1 MKEQQAVTMIQ
12 ELSNAFGVSGFEEE
26 VTQVFRKYTQKAAD
40 FETDGIKNV
49 YASLKQNTGN
59 KPLLQLDA
67 HSDEV
72 GFMIQA
78 VRKDGLLRFLPVGG
92 WIPANTTAQ
101 KVKVRNRQGRLIS
114 GIITSKPP
122 HFMSAEE
129 RKKAVSFDN
138 LFIDVGATSQKE
150 IEAVYQIEIGCPVV
164 PAVTCEYDEETQRFL
179 GKAFDCRIGDA
190 CMADVLSELAADD
203 LPFDLTATL
212 SAQEEVGERG
222 AIVASNKVR
231 ADLGIV
237 FEGCPAD
244 EMEEGYMIQS
254 AMGKGPMVRNMDV
267 SMITSPEFQAYA
279 FELAHKNHIPIQ
291 ASVRKGGGT
300 NGSAINEVKG
310 APAIVVG
317 IPVRYAHTPHCYVD
331 MKDYQ
336 NAKKLVLA
344 ILRSLDEEKL
354 QQLIKPLEKS
364 DR

>member
-1 MKEQQAVTMIQ
+1 MKKQQAVTMIQ

-26 VTQVFRKYTQKAAD
+26 VTQVFRKYTKTAAD

-49 YASLKQNTGN
+49 YASLKQNIRDRAV
-59 KPLLQLDA
+59 LQLDA

-78 VRKDGLLRFLPVGG
+78 IREDGLLRFLPVGG
-92 WIPANTTAQ
+92 WIAANATAQ
-101 KVKVRNRQGRLIS
+101 KVKIRNQQGRLVS

-122 HFMSAEE
+122 HFMSAQE
-129 RKKAVSFDN
+129 KKMPISFDH
-138 LFIDVGATSQKE
+138 LFIDIGASSKKE
-150 IEAVYQIEIGCPVV
+150 VEENYQIVIGSPVI
-164 PAVTCEYDEETQRFL
+164 PAVTCEYDEQTERFL

-190 CMADVLSELAADD
+190 CMADVLTELAQDD
-203 LPFDLTATL
+203 LAVDITATL
-212 SAQEEVGERG
+212 SSQEEVGERG
-222 AIVASNKVR
+222 AIVASNKVK

-244 EMEEGYMIQS
+244 EMEESYLIQS

-267 SMITSPEFQAYA
+267 SMITNPEFQAYA
-279 FELAHKNHIPIQ
+279 FEVARKNKIPIQ

-317 IPVRYAHTPHCYVD
+317 IPVRYAHTSHCYVD
-331 MKDYQ
+331 MTDYQ
-336 NAKKLVLA
+336 HAKKLVLA
-344 ILRSLDEEKL
+344 IIRSLDQKKL

-364 DR
+364 DY